1 MLGDA
6 AKHAK
11 GMSLRDDAIL
21 PSPIVADI
29 IHRICQAKGIGV
41 SFYLRFRII
50 LNIGFSPKAS
60 GFYPFADAT
69 DLKEVGVGDVV

>member
-1 MLGDA
+1 MSQLFSGKDTLPIA

-41 SFYLRFRII
+41 SFYLRFQII
-50 LNIGFSPKAS
+50 
-60 GFYPFADAT
+60 
-69 DLKEVGVGDVV
+69 